1 MSISN
6 VQIDNLLEELLK
18 LHPKKIDLSL
28 DRIKILLNKL
38 GNPQN
43 KLENVISIVGTNSKA
58 SMAYSLQSIL
68 KQNGY
73 KCNLY
78 TSPHLT
84 SYTERFIYNDKEIN
98 EENLIELI
106 EDVEKVLG
114 NDNATVF
121 EILTCAFI
129 KNAENFKD
137 NINII
142 ESGLFHQYD
151 STNVFKENLST
162 LLGVI
167 HNDHFQWLQNKSIEG
182 VIYEKTNKLL
192 DSNIFVNK
200 QVNED
205 IRKKIEKSLE
215 NNKSKKYFFG
225 KNFNI
230 SRSENSFIQYQ
241 DEFGELILPQPNILG
256 EHQLYNISTSIA
268 ASRKIF
274 KVKDESIKK
283 GVQDI
288 KLKGRLQ
295 EIKSGKL
302 KKLIGNNRLI
312 IDGGHNI
319 SASFSIS
326 KWAKTQNEEVNL
338 IIGMMKDKEHYE
350 FVKSFETVVKSI
362 TLIDIPNNEG
372 GIFKEDL
379 KNKLNGIKIKFHLSD
394 GIEESIKSFSA
405 QDKTIIL
412 CVGSLY
418 LCGEILKLN

>member
-1 MSISN
+1 MKL
-6 VQIDNLLEELLK
+6 QNLLSRLEKHHKKK
-18 LHPKKIDLSL
+18 LDLSL
-28 DRIKILLNKL
+28 GRTFNLLKKL

-68 KQNGY
+68 RQNGY

-230 SRSENSFIQYQ
+230 SKSENSFIQYQ

-274 KVKDESIKK
+274 KVKDESIKN

-372 GIFKEDL
+372 AIFKEDL

-394 GIEESIKSFSA
+394 SIEESIKSFSA

-412 CVGSLY
+412 CLGSLY

>member
-1 MSISN
+1 MKL
-6 VQIDNLLEELLK
+6 QNLLSRLEKHHKKK
-18 LHPKKIDLSL
+18 LDLSL
-28 DRIKILLNKL
+28 GRTFNLLKKL

-230 SRSENSFIQYQ
+230 SKSENSFIQYQ

-372 GIFKEDL
+372 AIFKEDL

-394 GIEESIKSFSA
+394 SIEESIKSFSA

>member
-1 MSISN
+1 MKL
-6 VQIDNLLEELLK
+6 QNLLSRLEKHHKKK
-18 LHPKKIDLSL
+18 LDLSL
-28 DRIKILLNKL
+28 GRTFNLLNKL

-205 IRKKIEKSLE
+205 IRRKIEKSLE

-230 SRSENSFIQYQ
+230 SKSENSFIQYQ

-372 GIFKEDL
+372 AIFKEDL

-394 GIEESIKSFSA
+394 SIEESIKSFSA

>member
-1 MSISN
+1 MKL
-6 VQIDNLLEELLK
+6 QNLLLGLEKHHKKK
-18 LHPKKIDLSL
+18 LDLSL
-28 DRIKILLNKL
+28 GRTFNLLKKL
-38 GNPQN
+38 GNPQD

-68 KQNGY
+68 RQNGY

-84 SYTERFIYNDKEIN
+84 SYTERFIYDDDEIN

-114 NDNATVF
+114 KDNATVF

-129 KNAENFKD
+129 KYAENFKD

-142 ESGLFHQYD
+142 ESGLFHRYD

-230 SRSENSFIQYQ
+230 SKSENSFIQYQ

-283 GVQDI
+283 GVQEI

-302 KKLIGNNRLI
+302 KKLAGNNRLI

-326 KWAKTQNEEVNL
+326 KWVKTQNEEVNL

-350 FVKSFETVVKSI
+350 FVKAFETVVKSI

-372 GIFKEDL
+372 AIFKEDL
-379 KNKLNGIKIKFHLSD
+379 KNKLSGVKIKFHLSD
-394 GIEESIKSFSA
+394 SIEESIKSFSA
-405 QDKTIIL
+405 QEKSIIL

>member
-1 MSISN
+1 MKL
-6 VQIDNLLEELLK
+6 QNLLSRLEKHHKKK
-18 LHPKKIDLSL
+18 LDLSL
-28 DRIKILLNKL
+28 GRTVNLLNKL

-274 KVKDESIKK
+274 KVKDESIKN

-394 GIEESIKSFSA
+394 SIEESIKSFSA

>member
-1 MSISN
+1 MKL
-6 VQIDNLLEELLK
+6 QNLLLRLEKHHKKK
-18 LHPKKIDLSL
+18 LDLSL
-28 DRIKILLNKL
+28 GRTFNLLKKL
-38 GNPQN
+38 GNPQD

-68 KQNGY
+68 GQNGY

-84 SYTERFIYNDKEIN
+84 SYTERFIYNDDEIN

-151 STNVFKENLST
+151 STNVFKENLLT

-192 DSNIFVNK
+192 DSNIFINK
-200 QVNED
+200 QVSED

-230 SRSENSFIQYQ
+230 SKSENSFIQYQ

-256 EHQLYNISTSIA
+256 EHQLYNISTTIA

-274 KVKDESIKK
+274 KVKDESIKNGIQK
-283 GVQDI
+283 I

-302 KKLIGNNRLI
+302 KNLAGNNRLI
-312 IDGGHNI
+312 IDGGHNV

-326 KWAKTQNEEVNL
+326 NWAKTQNEEVNL
-338 IIGMMKDKEHYE
+338 VIGMMKDKDHYE
-350 FVKSFETVVKSI
+350 FVKAFETVVKSI

-372 GIFKEDL
+372 AIFKEDL
-379 KNKLNGIKIKFHLSD
+379 KNKLNGIKIKFNRSD

-405 QDKTIIL
+405 QEKSIIL

>member
-1 MSISN
+1 MKL
-6 VQIDNLLEELLK
+6 QNLLSK
-18 LHPKKIDLSL
+18 LERHHKKKLDLSL
-28 DRIKILLNKL
+28 GRTFNLLKKL

-68 KQNGY
+68 RQNGY

-114 NDNATVF
+114 DDNATVF

-129 KNAENFKD
+129 KKAENFKD

-230 SRSENSFIQYQ
+230 SKSENSFIQYQ

-283 GVQDI
+283 GIQDI

-302 KKLIGNNRLI
+302 KNLVGNNRLI

-350 FVKSFETVVKSI
+350 FVKAFETVVKSI

-372 GIFKEDL
+372 AISKEDL
-379 KNKLNGIKIKFHLSD
+379 KNKLNDIKIKFHLSD
-394 GIEESIKSFSA
+394 SIEESIKSFSA
-405 QDKTIIL
+405 QEKSIIL

>member
-1 MSISN
+1 MKL
-6 VQIDNLLEELLK
+6 QNLLSRLEKHHKKK
-18 LHPKKIDLSL
+18 LDLSL
-28 DRIKILLNKL
+28 GRTFNLLKKL

-68 KQNGY
+68 GQNGY

-114 NDNATVF
+114 KDNATVF
-121 EILTCAFI
+121 EILTCVFI
-129 KNAENFKD
+129 KYAENFKD

-230 SRSENSFIQYQ
+230 SKSENSFIQYQ

-256 EHQLYNISTSIA
+256 EHQLYNISTTIA

-274 KVKDESIKK
+274 KVKDESIKNGIQK
-283 GVQDI
+283 I

-302 KKLIGNNRLI
+302 KNLAGNNRLI
-312 IDGGHNI
+312 IDGGHNV

-326 KWAKTQNEEVNL
+326 NWAKTQNEEVNL
-338 IIGMMKDKEHYE
+338 VIGMMKDKDHYE
-350 FVKSFETVVKSI
+350 FVKAFETVVKSI

-372 GIFKEDL
+372 AIFKEDL
-379 KNKLNGIKIKFHLSD
+379 KNKLNGIKIKFNISD

-405 QDKTIIL
+405 QEKSIIL

>member
-1 MSISN
+1 MKL
-6 VQIDNLLEELLK
+6 QNLLSRLEKHHKKK
-18 LHPKKIDLSL
+18 LDLSL
-28 DRIKILLNKL
+28 GRTFNLLKKL

-230 SRSENSFIQYQ
+230 SKSENSFIQYQ

-283 GVQDI
+283 GVQEI

-326 KWAKTQNEEVNL
+326 KWARTQNEKVNL

-372 GIFKEDL
+372 AIFKEDL

-394 GIEESIKSFSA
+394 SIEESIKSFSA
-405 QDKTIIL
+405 QEKSIIL

>member
-1 MSISN
+1 MKL
-6 VQIDNLLEELLK
+6 QNLLLRLEKHHKKK
-18 LHPKKIDLSL
+18 LDLSL
-28 DRIKILLNKL
+28 GRTFNLLKKL
-38 GNPQN
+38 GNPQD

-68 KQNGY
+68 GQNGY

-84 SYTERFIYNDKEIN
+84 SYTERFIYNDDEIN

-151 STNVFKENLST
+151 STNVFKENLLT

-192 DSNIFVNK
+192 DSNIFINK
-200 QVNED
+200 QVSED

-230 SRSENSFIQYQ
+230 SKSENSFLQYQ
-241 DEFGELILPQPNILG
+241 DEFVELILPQPNILG
-256 EHQLYNISTSIA
+256 EHQLYNISTTIA

-274 KVKDESIKK
+274 KVKDESIKNGIQK
-283 GVQDI
+283 I

-302 KKLIGNNRLI
+302 KNLAGNNRLI
-312 IDGGHNI
+312 IDGGHNV

-326 KWAKTQNEEVNL
+326 NWAKTQNEEVNL
-338 IIGMMKDKEHYE
+338 VIGMMKDKDHYE
-350 FVKSFETVVKSI
+350 FVKAFETVVKSI

-372 GIFKEDL
+372 AIFKEDL
-379 KNKLNGIKIKFHLSD
+379 KNKLNGIKIKFNISD

-405 QDKTIIL
+405 QEKSIIL

>member
-1 MSISN
+1 MKL
-6 VQIDNLLEELLK
+6 QNLLSRLEKHHKKK
-18 LHPKKIDLSL
+18 LDLSL
-28 DRIKILLNKL
+28 GRTFNLLNKL

-68 KQNGY
+68 KQDGY

-114 NDNATVF
+114 KDNATVF

-230 SRSENSFIQYQ
+230 SKSENSFIQYQ

-283 GVQDI
+283 GVQNI

-372 GIFKEDL
+372 AIFKEDL

-394 GIEESIKSFSA
+394 SIEESIKSFSA

>member
-1 MSISN
+1 MKL
-6 VQIDNLLEELLK
+6 QNLLSRLEKHHKKK
-18 LHPKKIDLSL
+18 LDLSL
-28 DRIKILLNKL
+28 GRTFNLLNKL

-114 NDNATVF
+114 KDNATVF

-192 DSNIFVNK
+192 DSHIFVNK

-230 SRSENSFIQYQ
+230 SKSENSFIQYQ

-372 GIFKEDL
+372 AIFKEDL

-394 GIEESIKSFSA
+394 SIEESIKSFSA

>member
-1 MSISN
+1 MKL
-6 VQIDNLLEELLK
+6 QNLLSRLEKHHKKK
-18 LHPKKIDLSL
+18 LDLSL
-28 DRIKILLNKL
+28 GRTFNLLNKL

-114 NDNATVF
+114 KDNATVF

-205 IRKKIEKSLE
+205 IRRKIEKSLE

-230 SRSENSFIQYQ
+230 SKSENSFIQYQ
-241 DEFGELILPQPNILG
+241 DEIGELILPQPNILG

-372 GIFKEDL
+372 AIFKEDL

-394 GIEESIKSFSA
+394 SIEESIKSFSA
-405 QDKTIIL
+405 QEKSIIL

>member
-1 MSISN
+1 MKL
-6 VQIDNLLEELLK
+6 QNLLSRLEKHHKKK
-18 LHPKKIDLSL
+18 LDLSL
-28 DRIKILLNKL
+28 GRTFNLLNKL

-114 NDNATVF
+114 KDNATVF

-205 IRKKIEKSLE
+205 IRRKIEKSLE

-230 SRSENSFIQYQ
+230 SKSENSFIQYQ

-302 KKLIGNNRLI
+302 KKLVGNNRLI

-362 TLIDIPNNEG
+362 TLIDIPNNEEA
-372 GIFKEDL
+372 IFKEDL

-394 GIEESIKSFSA
+394 SIEESIKSFSA

>member
-1 MSISN
+1 MKL
-6 VQIDNLLEELLK
+6 QNLLSRLEKHHKKK
-18 LHPKKIDLSL
+18 LDLSL
-28 DRIKILLNKL
+28 GRTFNLLNKL

-114 NDNATVF
+114 KDNATVF

-205 IRKKIEKSLE
+205 IRRKIEKSLE

-230 SRSENSFIQYQ
+230 SKSENSFIQYQ

-274 KVKDESIKK
+274 KVKDESIKN

-372 GIFKEDL
+372 AIFKEDL

-394 GIEESIKSFSA
+394 SIEESIKSFSA

>member
-1 MSISN
+1 MKL
-6 VQIDNLLEELLK
+6 QNLLSRLEKHHKKK
-18 LHPKKIDLSL
+18 LDLSL
-28 DRIKILLNKL
+28 GRTFNLLKKL

-68 KQNGY
+68 GQNGY

-84 SYTERFIYNDKEIN
+84 SYTERFIYNDDEIN

-230 SRSENSFIQYQ
+230 SKSENSFIQYQ

-283 GVQDI
+283 GVQEI

-302 KKLIGNNRLI
+302 KKLAGNNRLI

-350 FVKSFETVVKSI
+350 FVKAFETVVKSI

-372 GIFKEDL
+372 AIFKEDL

-394 GIEESIKSFSA
+394 SIEESIKSFSA
-405 QDKTIIL
+405 QEKSIIL

>member
-1 MSISN
+1 MKL
-6 VQIDNLLEELLK
+6 QNLLSRLEKHHKKK
-18 LHPKKIDLSL
+18 LDLSL
-28 DRIKILLNKL
+28 GRTFNLLKKL

-137 NINII
+137 NVNII

-205 IRKKIEKSLE
+205 IRRKIEKSLE

-230 SRSENSFIQYQ
+230 SKSENSFIQYQ

-283 GVQDI
+283 GVQEI

-372 GIFKEDL
+372 AIFKEDL

-394 GIEESIKSFSA
+394 SIEESIKSFSA

>member
-1 MSISN
+1 MKL
-6 VQIDNLLEELLK
+6 QNLLSRLEKHHKKK
-18 LHPKKIDLSL
+18 LDLSL
-28 DRIKILLNKL
+28 GRTFNLLKKL

-68 KQNGY
+68 KQDGY

-114 NDNATVF
+114 KDNATVF

-205 IRKKIEKSLE
+205 IRRKIEKSLE

-230 SRSENSFIQYQ
+230 SKSENSFIQYQ
-241 DEFGELILPQPNILG
+241 DEIGELILPQPNILG

-283 GVQDI
+283 GVQEI

-302 KKLIGNNRLI
+302 KKLAGNNRLI

-326 KWAKTQNEEVNL
+326 KWVKTQNEEVNL

-350 FVKSFETVVKSI
+350 FVKVFETVVKSI

-372 GIFKEDL
+372 AIFKEDL
-379 KNKLNGIKIKFHLSD
+379 KNKLNGIKIKFRLSD
-394 GIEESIKSFSA
+394 SIEESIKSFST
-405 QDKTIIL
+405 QEKSIIL
-412 CVGSLY
+412 YVGSLY